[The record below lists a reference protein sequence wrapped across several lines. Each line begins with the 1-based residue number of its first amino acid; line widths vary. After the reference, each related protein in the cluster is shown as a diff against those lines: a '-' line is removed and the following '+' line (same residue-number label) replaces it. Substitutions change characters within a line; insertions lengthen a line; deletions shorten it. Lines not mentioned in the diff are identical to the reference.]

1 MENTT
6 NKTKTVNEKRSL
18 LVSLSKAVEPLVEMG
33 KYDKINDAIINEF
46 YKDGENLEFNT
57 FKGWKE
63 KNLIVKKG
71 SKGFSIWSKPIKGKK
86 KESDEEITDEN
97 GRKFFGMAY
106 LFSNAQVEPLNVET
120 ND

>member
-1 MENTT
+1 MT
-6 NKTKTVNEKRSL
+6 
-18 LVSLSKAVEPLVEMG
+18 LSKAVEPLVLEG
-33 KYDKINDAIINEF
+33 KYDKINEAIINEF
-46 YKDGENLEFNT
+46 YKDDKNIEFNT

-71 SKGFSIWSKPIKGKK
+71 SKGFSIWSKPIKNK
-86 KESDEEITDEN
+86 KENAESKQDVKQETEEN

-106 LFSNAQVEPLNVET
+106 LFSNAQVEPLNAKT